1 MMVRGKSNFFLT
13 FQGKPGVTLLV
24 KVVAREL
31 SNVLDTLPASPTH
44 SYQKLCSKW
53 CKKSKKTLIFDKN
66 RSISD
71 MFQAFQ
77 DM

>member
-1 MMVRGKSNFFLT
+1 MVRGKSNFFLT

-24 KVVAREL
+24 KAVAREL
-31 SNVLDTLPASPTH
+31 SNVLDTLSASPAH
-44 SYQKLCSKW
+44 SYKKLGLKW
-53 CKKSKKTLIFDKN
+53 CEKSKKTLNFDEN

-71 MFQAFQ
+71 SFQAFQ